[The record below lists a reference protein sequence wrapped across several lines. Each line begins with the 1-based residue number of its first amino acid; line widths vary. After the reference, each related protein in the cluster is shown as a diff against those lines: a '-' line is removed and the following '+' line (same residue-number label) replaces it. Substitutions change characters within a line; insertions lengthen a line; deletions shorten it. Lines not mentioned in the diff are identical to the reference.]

1 MDTSYEPWK
10 RYHEKKD
17 MLDATHSIVDADG
30 PYDLYCIAI
39 EMPTDEKLIQMGKW
53 MNKEIDTATRFS
65 LTDGR
70 IQVEIEVWDG
80 DFEKRLYFA
89 GDLTFK
95 QCIKLLNARNFNMG
109 FVPVGAPN
117 VTIAAVKMFK
127 WEDLVDMIK
136 IKQIT
141 DVHHNRPKTWKV
153 G

>member
-10 RYHEKKD
+10 TYHEKKD
-17 MLDATHSIVDADG
+17 MLEATHSIIDADG
-30 PYDLYCIAI
+30 PYDLYCIAF

-53 MNKEIDTATRFS
+53 MNKEIDASTRFS

-89 GDLTFK
+89 GDVTFK
-95 QCIKLLNARNFNMG
+95 QCIKLLKAKNFNMG
-109 FVPVGAPN
+109 FCPVGAPN

-127 WEDLVDMIK
+127 HEDLADMVKMKHMVDAHK
-136 IKQIT
+136 NK
-141 DVHHNRPKTWKV
+141 PKKWKV